1 VLLTVSP
8 SSSLLS
14 ALSSVQSPDMLT
26 ACTSTSISTSFA
38 GVQESLFSEAP
49 STDCN
54 HLLPLLCGFRMSRR
68 SHETRQSRSRS
79 RDRDRGDNKDFSKM
93 NKHERREEMKKESSS
108 NQTWGNIA
116 KEEEEQRE
124 KDKQKGPV
132 VEKEKAN
139 FGLSGALAKDE
150 VTGNMYNGTS

>member
-1 VLLTVSP
+1 MPQLYGLK
-8 SSSLLS
+8 
-14 ALSSVQSPDMLT
+14 
-26 ACTSTSISTSFA
+26 
-38 GVQESLFSEAP
+38 
-49 STDCN
+49 
-54 HLLPLLCGFRMSRR
+54 MSRR
-68 SHETRQSRSRS
+68 NHETRQSRSRS
-79 RDRDRGDNKDFSKM
+79 RDRDRGDNRDFSKM